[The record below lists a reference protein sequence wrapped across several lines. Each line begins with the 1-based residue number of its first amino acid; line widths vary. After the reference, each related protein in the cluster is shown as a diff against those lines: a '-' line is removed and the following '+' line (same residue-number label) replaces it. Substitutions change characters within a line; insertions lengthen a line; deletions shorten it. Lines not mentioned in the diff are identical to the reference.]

1 MGWFDAYNMTWF
13 DIPRECNRIWN
24 RGSVGIACTDTGQM
38 VGCVLGGGTVVN
50 ATLWWKP
57 NPSDWNVNF
66 PAGWKIADIAN
77 ATNQV
82 FSHIPETDHSSTDGK
97 RYLQDGFNLIRNDL
111 SASGW
116 KEVTANDVP
125 AEKNRTFAHTPHMF
139 SGGERGGPLAI
150 YLVSANPYQLPS
162 MAEHECGENGPY
174 QTPPNWP
181 PCCCNA

>member
-1 MGWFDAYNMTWF
+1 
-13 DIPRECNRIWN
+13 
-24 RGSVGIACTDTGQM
+24 M

-57 NPSDWNVNF
+57 NLSDWNVNF
-66 PAGWKIADIAN
+66 PAEWKTADIAN
-77 ATNQV
+77 ATSQV
-82 FSHIPETDHSSTDGK
+82 FSRIPETDHSSMDGK
-97 RYLQDGFNLIRNDL
+97 RSLQDGFNLIRNDL

-139 SGGERGGPLAI
+139 SGGERGGPPATYI
-150 YLVSANPYQLPS
+150 VSANPYQLPS

-174 QTPPNWP
+174 QWPPNWP